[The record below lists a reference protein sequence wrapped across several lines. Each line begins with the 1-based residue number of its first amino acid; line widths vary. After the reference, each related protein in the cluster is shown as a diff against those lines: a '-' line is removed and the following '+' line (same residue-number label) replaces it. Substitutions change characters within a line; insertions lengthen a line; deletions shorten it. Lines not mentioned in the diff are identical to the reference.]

1 MVTLS
6 FVGIVVEKPK
16 HFHLH
21 DQAFTLNFIY
31 LARLDDVGLIVCQFT
46 VG

>member
-6 FVGIVVEKPK
+6 FIGVVVEK

-21 DQAFTLNFIY
+21 DQAFTLIFIY